1 MCIDKE
7 LICGGKMN
15 NIQKGFENI
24 FNLLNAMNT
33 VKPSIDPDKVI
44 DLAIEIY
51 TMQSKEEIKNKLISV
66 FG

>member
-1 MCIDKE
+1 MD
-7 LICGGKMN
+7 

-24 FNLLNAMNT
+24 FNLLYAMNT

-51 TMQSKEEIKNKLISV
+51 KMQSKEEIKNKLISV